1 MNSVRAQF
9 ERVLLCV
16 VLLGSGL
23 GASRQAWAVGDRE
36 LAPVRQALGKDDLVE
51 ARRMLEALAAANPS
65 DAMVQDLLGEVHWRR
80 GDLHGAQACFQ
91 KAKSLAPTD
100 GYALAGLALVAL
112 AQDDL
117 PAAEQAAR
125 QAADADKKLWLA
137 QYALGRVLLKKGDIE
152 GAYKCFEKGKGT
164 KNREDGRDLFE
175 SAMGLVGVAEK
186 DPNGAET
193 SFVRARGLAPNTLV
207 HVMNLAELYES
218 TNSWGQAANVLEE
231 VARKSEPTPELS
243 FRLGRAY
250 ENLRRWQEAVKQ
262 YQVSLQADSTFVP
275 SLAALGHLYLLDTSK
290 TPAAVNLLQRAVDLR
305 PTPAARLDLGIALVR
320 ANRAA
325 EAVPLLEAVVAEAP
339 EPQAKVALARAY
351 LKSDKPQKG
360 IDLIADPDVRAEAT
374 ASDLTLVAAAFIQAK
389 DFPKAKTFLD
399 AAEAKDPELSDIAY
413 RRGLI
418 LLYEKDYDGA
428 ITRFQEKIQ
437 KDQAKKEPEGAMVW
451 LNMGIAYTGKG
462 DNQAA
467 VGAFRKVTEL
477 APNSAQ
483 AWTQYG
489 SVLAATAASAPAKA
503 AYEKALSIDPNM
515 AAARRGRGY
524 LLLVEKQYPQAIAD
538 LRQAS
543 ALEPKDADGWA
554 WLGQAYHNSGSVADA
569 RACYEKAIA
578 IDPNNAAAQEG
589 LALIAGKS
597 K

>member
-1 MNSVRAQF
+1 V
-9 ERVLLCV
+9 
-16 VLLGSGL
+16 
-23 GASRQAWAVGDRE
+23 
-36 LAPVRQALGKDDLVE
+36 
-51 ARRMLEALAAANPS
+51 
-65 DAMVQDLLGEVHWRR
+65 
-80 GDLHGAQACFQ
+80 
-91 KAKSLAPTD
+91 APTD
-100 GYALAGLALVAL
+100 AFAMAGLAVVAL

-125 QAADADKKLWLA
+125 QAADADKKLWFA
-137 QYALGRVLLKKGDIE
+137 QYALGRVLLKKADVD
-152 GAYKCFEKGKGT
+152 GAYKCFDKGKGT

-207 HVMNLAELYES
+207 HVLNLADLYES

-231 VARKSEPTPELS
+231 VARKTEPTPELT

-250 ENLRRWQEAVKQ
+250 ENLKRWQDAVRQ
-262 YQVSLQADSTFVP
+262 YQVSLHADSTYVP

-325 EAVPLLEAVVAEAP
+325 EAVPILEAVVAEAP
-339 EPQAKVALARAY
+339 DPQAKVALARAY

-360 IDLIADPDVRAEAT
+360 LDLIADPDVRAEAT
-374 ASDLTLVAAAFIQAK
+374 ASDLTLVAGALIQAK
-389 DFPKAKTFLD
+389 DFAKAKTFLD
-399 AAEAKDPELSDIAY
+399 AAEEKDPELSDIAY
-413 RRGLI
+413 RRGMI

-428 ITRFQEKIQ
+428 IARFQEKIQ
-437 KDQAKKEPEGAMVW
+437 KDQAKKEPESAATW
-451 LNMGIAYTGKG
+451 LNLGTAYIGKG
-462 DNQAA
+462 DNQNA
-467 VGAFRKVTEL
+467 VAAFRKVTEL

-483 AWTQYG
+483 AWAQYG
-489 SVLAATAASAPAKA
+489 SVLGATGASAPAKA
-503 AYEKALSIDPNM
+503 AYEKALSIDANM
-515 AAARRGRGY
+515 AAALRGRGY

-538 LRQAS
+538 LRRA
-543 ALEPKDADGWA
+543 ADLDPKNADGWA